1 MLAKRLFYFL
11 LLDYSFPQDSHVMLY
26 SEKMNY
32 FKLIKFSHI
41 ALPMNDRDSREPA
54 FVHIGFL
61 MIASQ
66 AVPYAVV

>member
-11 LLDYSFPQDSHVMLY
+11 LLDYSLPKDSHIILY
-26 SEKMNY
+26 SVQRENEL
-32 FKLIKFSHI
+32 FLKFSHI

-54 FVHIGFL
+54 FVHISFL

-66 AVPYAVV
+66 AVPYAII